1 MKKILIDLKYYGE
14 DLLDELS
21 VLIQT
26 VDRIDDLFINSLNI
40 EEIEDEQNEDE

>member
-21 VLIQT
+21 VLLQT

-40 EEIEDEQNEDE
+40 EESEDEQNE

>member
-1 MKKILIDLKYYGE
+1 MRKILIDLKYYGE

-21 VLIQT
+21 VLLQT